1 MMCSGFGGRG
11 GSVSSRQTG
20 TQTVA
25 DRAGSPESLLR
36 KIAGDDFLVWL
47 DADDVTGV
55 SDGGAVSS
63 WTAKYGNSPS
73 ADSGKEAVYKT
84 TGLNNRPS
92 VRFAGTDCLKWAAGQ
107 VSAATTTTSTMLSTT
122 QTSVS
127 GNDQRTIMEMGS
139 NWFSSDGITQN
150 YGNGNV
156 LAAGIGS
163 GTGND
168 NMEGTVKA
176 TAPNI
181 QNVFV
186 STYQRSQDGG
196 NATIEMYVNSE
207 PAPPATDTT
216 NTTSATTRWDTQAV
230 NLGSRDNGAS
240 FSLSGDIREFLLLKR
255 SLTEGEALKISK
267 ALMKRSGI
275 TRKYSDY

>member
-1 MMCSGFGGRG
+1 MRGGFGGKRG
-11 GSVSSRQTG
+11 SISSRSIGKQD
-20 TQTVA
+20 VS
-25 DRAGSPESLLR
+25 DRAGSSESLIR
-36 KIAGDDFLVWL
+36 SIAGDDLMVWI
-47 DADDVTGV
+47 DADDVVGIA
-55 SDGGAVSS
+55 DGAAVST
-63 WTAKYGNSPS
+63 WTAKHGNSPS

-84 TGLNNRPS
+84 AGLNNRPS
-92 VRFAGTDCLKWAAGQ
+92 VRFAGTDCLKWAGGQ
-107 VSAATTTTSTMLSTT
+107 VSAATTTESTMLSTT

-127 GNDQRTIMEMGS
+127 SNAQRTIMEMGL
-139 NWFSSDGITQN
+139 NWYSSDGITQN

-163 GTGND
+163 GADND

-176 TAPNI
+176 AAPDL

-186 STYQRSQDGG
+186 STYQRSQGGG

-216 NTTSATTRWDTQAV
+216 NETSATTDWPNLV
-230 NLGSRDNGAS
+230 SHLGSRNNGAS

-255 SLTEGEALKISK
+255 SLTEGEASRISK

>member
-1 MMCSGFGGRG
+1 
-11 GSVSSRQTG
+11 
-20 TQTVA
+20 
-25 DRAGSPESLLR
+25 
-36 KIAGDDFLVWL
+36 
-47 DADDVTGV
+47 
-55 SDGGAVSS
+55 
-63 WTAKYGNSPS
+63 
-73 ADSGKEAVYKT
+73 
-84 TGLNNRPS
+84 
-92 VRFAGTDCLKWAAGQ
+92 
-107 VSAATTTTSTMLSTT
+107 
-122 QTSVS
+122 
-127 GNDQRTIMEMGS
+127 MEMGS

-168 NMEGTVKA
+168 NMEGTVKV
-176 TAPNI
+176 TAPDI

-240 FSLSGDIREFLLLKR
+240 FSLSGDIREFIILKR
-255 SLTEGEALKISK
+255 NLTTAEVARISI
-267 ALMKRSGI
+267 ALMKRSNI
-275 TRKYSDY
+275 TKKYGSY